1 MSRPRDVLERLP
13 WKKIGDVLTV
23 IAAIVAII
31 AFIREIYPPEPPT
44 PSPEPPTPS
53 PEPPTPPP
61 EPPTPTQTPIEL
73 IALTSPVSPTEY
85 VTLVI
90 QVAPGAVCDPG
101 VIYKTGESEA
111 RGLGLKTAGSDGRL
125 SWTWKC
131 GSQTTPGTY
140 RVYVECDPG
149 GRMEWPIVVQ

>member
-13 WKKIGDVLTV
+13 WKTIGEVLAA

-31 AFIREIYPPEPPT
+31 TFIRQIYPPEPPT
-44 PSPEPPTPS
+44 PPPQT
-53 PEPPTPPP
+53 
-61 EPPTPTQTPIEL
+61 PTPTQTPIEL
-73 IALTSPVSPTEY
+73 IALTSPVSPKEY

-90 QVAPGAVCDPG
+90 QVAPDAVCDPG

-111 RGLGLKTAGSDGRL
+111 RGLGPKTAGSDGRL

-149 GRMEWPIVVQ
+149 GRMDWPIVVQ